1 MYCVKSNKF
10 KNTHCILYFPTS
22 FLCTSKF
29 NSCDQM
35 LEVTIIQTLYSQSLC
50 GMNVVECFFNSSVFF
65 FPCAFHRQYQKKPEA
80 GDTYEPEPIK
90 TVEGVKLKSMALSL
104 RGCSVSVF
112 EGISWTHVYF
122 FQEKVCFLKVV
133 ALEWYM
139 FWSVRQNEKL
149 KGVMGFTLGVQM
161 MRIFQDAGIIFSD
174 SFFS

>member
-35 LEVTIIQTLYSQSLC
+35 LEVTIIQTLYTQSLC

-90 TVEGVKLKSMALSL
+90 TVEGVKLKSMAKFAGLQCVRFWGDFL
-104 RGCSVSVF
+104 NPCVF
-112 EGISWTHVYF
+112 F
-122 FQEKVCFLKVV
+122 FKKKF
-133 ALEWYM
+133 A
-139 FWSVRQNEKL
+139 FWK
-149 KGVMGFTLGVQM
+149 
-161 MRIFQDAGIIFSD
+161 
-174 SFFS
+174 